1 MSFSEE
7 KMYILKMLEEGK
19 ISSGEAARL
28 LEALGSGSKSDDC
41 DFLKK
46 KDKKVTFNEEFTKV
60 KDKLNDWK
68 NEFKKIIS
76 KKILTKPLKSL
87 QLKWRR

>member
-28 LEALGSGSKSDDC
+28 LEALGSVQKVMIVI
-41 DFLKK
+41 FLR
-46 KDKKVTFNEEFTKV
+46 
-60 KDKLNDWK
+60 
-68 NEFKKIIS
+68 KKI
-76 KKILTKPLKSL
+76 KKLLLTKNLQKLKTN
-87 QLKWRR
+87 